1 MLSPA
6 TLNRV
11 SSSYRRGYCDG
22 YELREGR
29 NLPVPT
35 TDNGIPLKPFSD
47 TDYTSGRAAGLND
60 RYWSDYRAGRETRT
74 RAEFMASHG
83 LALKTR

>member
-1 MLSPA
+1 MLGPD

-11 SSSYRRGYCDG
+11 SSSYRRGYYDG
-22 YELREGR
+22 WDKKLAQ

-47 TDYTSGRAAGLND
+47 SDYAAGRAAGLND
-60 RYWSDYRAGRETRT
+60 RYWSDFRAGRETMSR
-74 RAEFMASHG
+74 RDFMA
-83 LALKTR
+83 ANQ